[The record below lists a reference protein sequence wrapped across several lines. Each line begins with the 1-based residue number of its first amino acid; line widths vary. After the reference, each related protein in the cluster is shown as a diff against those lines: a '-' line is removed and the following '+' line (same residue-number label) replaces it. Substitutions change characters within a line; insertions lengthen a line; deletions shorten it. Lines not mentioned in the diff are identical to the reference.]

1 MTKVGENRHYLRFFK
16 AHSNVMIFI
25 YGFTNYFELICQ
37 MILILVVESTPLIPR
52 IGCSREARD
61 FLSVIKC

>member
-16 AHSNVMIFI
+16 THSNVEIFI

-37 MILILVVESTPLIPR
+37 MILILAVEST
-52 IGCSREARD
+52 
-61 FLSVIKC
+61 